1 MVLLLSYTVRPRLQ
15 CELAER
21 RLQAKLVE
29 RLPEP
34 FSALGKVEQQ
44 TLTIAARLAEPA
56 GALFNVDVERKAVL
70 KRGID
75 VLDTKHRCE
84 GAPFSIFRPCAQI
97 LTRRW
102 WSQGSCP
109 VRCVGCGRGTA
120 TSWTR

>member
-1 MVLLLSYTVRPRLQ
+1 MAFVPAFVLVLCSGWRTTTLLARMRKKKGV
-15 CELAER
+15 
-21 RLQAKLVE
+21 AK
-29 RLPEP
+29 
-34 FSALGKVEQQ
+34 
-44 TLTIAARLAEPA
+44 
-56 GALFNVDVERKAVL
+56 RKAVL

>member
-1 MVLLLSYTVRPRLQ
+1 MRPRLQ

-84 GAPFSIFRPCAQI
+84 GAPSFFFRSFAQRMRI
-97 LTRRW
+97 LTRGWR
-102 WSQGSCP
+102 SQGSCP
-109 VRCVGCGRGTA
+109 VRCGGCGRGTA